1 MSGHQQLLRFAAT
14 TTSQTL
20 LKSDHELRSSIDLA
34 EDAPVYGK
42 FLASAVAAF
51 I

>member
-20 LKSDHELRSSIDLA
+20 LKSDDELHSSIDLA
-34 EDAPVYGK
+34 EDAPVY
-42 FLASAVAAF
+42 
-51 I
+51 